1 VYHSALKRLNSAI
14 LLVADSSL
22 DSIVEVTCRKVGLD
36 AGIERVLVS
45 VEPSAQLFQL
55 MRRQRA
61 NRAFD
66 VLDRVQTH
74 ARTPSLLYPN
84 SSPIEAMPLPF
95 PKPLV
100 LGIAGCS
107 GSGKTTLA
115 RELATQLEATLF
127 PLDLY
132 YRDLS
137 QFPLDSRH
145 KRNFDHPDSLESE
158 LIIEHVR
165 GLADGQTIQRP
176 VYDFKTHS
184 RVADAFDAIAPAR
197 VVIVEGILA
206 LYYAELV
213 ACFGFSI
220 YVNAPHDVCLARRI
234 HRDVRERGRT
244 ADSVREQFNATAR
257 PMADLYVVPSAARA
271 SLIVEGTDSID
282 WSVEQIL
289 QRLHRAGLMSAL

>member
-1 VYHSALKRLNSAI
+1 
-14 LLVADSSL
+14 
-22 DSIVEVTCRKVGLD
+22 
-36 AGIERVLVS
+36 
-45 VEPSAQLFQL
+45 
-55 MRRQRA
+55 M
-61 NRAFD
+61 
-66 VLDRVQTH
+66 
-74 ARTPSLLYPN
+74 
-84 SSPIEAMPLPF
+84 
-95 PKPLV
+95 
-100 LGIAGCS
+100 LGIAGWS

-115 RELATQLEATLF
+115 VELARQLDATLF

-165 GLADGQTIQRP
+165 ALANGKTIQRP

-184 RVADAFDAIAPAR
+184 RVAGAFDTVTPAG

-206 LYYAELV
+206 LHYAELRPLYT
-213 ACFGFSI
+213 FSI

-234 HRDVRERGRT
+234 HRDMRERGRT
-244 ADSVREQFNATAR
+244 EESVREQFEATAR
-257 PMADLYVVPSAARA
+257 PMADLYVTPSAARA
-271 SLIVEGTDSID
+271 SVIVEGTDALD

-289 QRLHRAGLMSAL
+289 QRMQQAGVMPLR

>member
-1 VYHSALKRLNSAI
+1 
-14 LLVADSSL
+14 
-22 DSIVEVTCRKVGLD
+22 
-36 AGIERVLVS
+36 
-45 VEPSAQLFQL
+45 
-55 MRRQRA
+55 M
-61 NRAFD
+61 
-66 VLDRVQTH
+66 
-74 ARTPSLLYPN
+74 
-84 SSPIEAMPLPF
+84 
-95 PKPLV
+95 
-100 LGIAGCS
+100 LGIAGWS

-115 RELATQLEATLF
+115 VELARQLDATLF

-165 GLADGQTIQRP
+165 ALANGKSIQRP

-184 RVADAFDAIAPAR
+184 RVAGAFDTVTPAG

-206 LYYAELV
+206 LHYAELRPLYT
-213 ACFGFSI
+213 FSI

-234 HRDVRERGRT
+234 HRDMRERGRT
-244 ADSVREQFNATAR
+244 EESVREQFEATAR
-257 PMADLYVVPSAARA
+257 PMADLYVTPSAARA
-271 SLIVEGTDSID
+271 SVMVEGTDALD

-289 QRLHRAGLMSAL
+289 RRMRLAGLMPRR